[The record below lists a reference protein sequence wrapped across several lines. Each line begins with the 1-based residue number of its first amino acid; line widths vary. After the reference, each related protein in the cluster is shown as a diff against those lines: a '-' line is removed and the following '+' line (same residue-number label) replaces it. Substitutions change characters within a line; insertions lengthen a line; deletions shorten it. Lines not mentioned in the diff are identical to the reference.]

1 MKKHTLF
8 VVLLFFCS
16 TLALAPTPKQI
27 IQKVIDNDRADSE
40 KSQMKMTLINK
51 RNQER
56 VREVLAWSKKKD
68 KNNDKKV
75 IKFLSPA
82 DIRGSGLL
90 TIEFSDREDDQWLY
104 LPALKRDRRISSK
117 KKSKS
122 FMGTDFT
129 YADFTTLDIDA
140 YTYKE
145 LRKEKIGNVLC
156 AVIEVVPKTQEKK
169 EETGYSKMIQW
180 VDESTNTTPQVKFFD
195 KKDRFFKILNNEGLQ
210 KIGKKYRWKKMVMKN
225 VLKEHTTILEFKS
238 RELNKKLEDS
248 IFTRRFLKRGV

>member
-117 KKSKS
+117 KK
-122 FMGTDFT
+122 
-129 YADFTTLDIDA
+129 
-140 YTYKE
+140 E
-145 LRKEKIGNVLC
+145 EKIDL
-156 AVIEVVPKTQEKK
+156 
-169 EETGYSKMIQW
+169 
-180 VDESTNTTPQVKFFD
+180 
-195 KKDRFFKILNNEGLQ
+195 IL
-210 KIGKKYRWKKMVMKN
+210 KKYQIHQGHP
-225 VLKEHTTILEFKS
+225 LY
-238 RELNKKLEDS
+238 RELNDVLQNKNQINDNIHLKIKK
-248 IFTRRFLKRGV
+248 K